1 VIAPLLPLEVTLAEP
16 GLPPGRAAILRLENE
31 ITKLPQAE
39 CPIRHF
45 FAKGVFV
52 REITIPKGVVLT
64 GCIHMFECVSTLAK
78 GSIVVTQGTE
88 VVQLTAPFTGFY
100 DAGTKKAIYAVE
112 ESVWMDAYANPD
124 DERDIEV
131 LEARYTASSHQEFL
145 HRVQPLLE
153 KSWSGP

>member
-1 VIAPLLPLEVTLAEP
+1 
-16 GLPPGRAAILRLENE
+16 
-31 ITKLPQAE
+31 
-39 CPIRHF
+39 
-45 FAKGVFV
+45 
-52 REITIPKGVVLT
+52 
-64 GCIHMFECVSTLAK
+64 LAK